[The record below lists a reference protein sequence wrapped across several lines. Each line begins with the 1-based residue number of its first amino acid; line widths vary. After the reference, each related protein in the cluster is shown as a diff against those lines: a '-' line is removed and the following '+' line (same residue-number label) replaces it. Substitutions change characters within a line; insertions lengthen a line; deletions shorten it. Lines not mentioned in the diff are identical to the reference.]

1 MGLTSNTMLVLAVL
15 SAVLLFAGTVW
26 VWPRLARRSWRAV
39 GGRVGL
45 LLGTQLALFAAVGL
59 AANQAFGFYA
69 SWADLFGQEK
79 DQGVVV
85 DHTPGGGPL
94 EVVGSRRVPGRAVR
108 CPRPGAGSSRSTSSA
123 VRPVSPRPRTCICRR
138 STFSRGTAP
147 TGFPRRS
154 C

>member
-94 EVVGSRRVPGRAVR
+94 EVVGSRRVPGAGGAESLRASGPAENR
-108 CPRPGAGSSRSTSSA
+108 GQTHPRIIR
-123 VRPVSPRPRTCICRR
+123 VSPRVSAKKSGERDCLDA
-138 STFSRGTAP
+138 G
-147 TGFPRRS
+147 G
-154 C
+154 

>member
-94 EVVGSRRVPGRAVR
+94 EVVGSRRVPGAGGAGFVWESSTGLTSLRQGSRTLNSA
-108 CPRPGAGSSRSTSSA
+108 PRPLPRLDTSTG
-123 VRPVSPRPRTCICRR
+123 
-138 STFSRGTAP
+138 RGT
-147 TGFPRRS
+147 RS
-154 C
+154 RHH